1 MYETWIRDENGQ
13 PSELLGIYPTMVDA
27 GKAIEADAVWRGE
40 GAVYTVERVEP
51 HED

>member
-13 PSELLGIYPTMVDA
+13 PSELIGIFPTMADA
-27 GKAIEADAVWRGE
+27 GSAIEQDAQKRGA

-51 HED
+51 DGI